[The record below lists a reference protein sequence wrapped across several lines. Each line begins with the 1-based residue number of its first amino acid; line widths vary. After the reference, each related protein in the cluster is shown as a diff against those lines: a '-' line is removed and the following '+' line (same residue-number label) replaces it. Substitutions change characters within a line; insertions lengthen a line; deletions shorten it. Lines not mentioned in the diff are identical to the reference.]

1 MSPNLVALI
10 ILSVSLSSGSQVA
23 LKRGMLATNVQ
34 DALQG
39 GNIQAIILSIV
50 TSPFVL
56 GGLFG
61 FGLSV
66 LVWLFVLSKVPLS
79 IAYPFVALGI
89 GVTVIAGVMLFGE
102 SISPTGA
109 IGVGLILLG
118 IFLVAAQ

>member
-56 GGLFG
+56 GGLIG